1 MYMYTCTCMYMYMC
15 TCMYMYKNIEDKL
28 YMICKV
34 YIHARVYNTFNGTIT
49 IMRLHAYPI
58 GADVH
63 SYIHTLYMYE
73 RERERDGCK
82 GHGYRDRNV
91 GG

>member
-1 MYMYTCTCMYMYMC
+1 MQ
-15 TCMYMYKNIEDKL
+15 E
-28 YMICKV
+28 
-34 YIHARVYNTFNGTIT
+34 YIIHTFNGTIT

-73 RERERDGCK
+73 RERERETDVRGMGIETEMWVDESNK
-82 GHGYRDRNV
+82 SS
-91 GG
+91 